1 MPRCRDSRDRVIW
14 VIHIYFRINYA
25 MNKFRQ
31 NIYLKVV
38 VDFRQDY
45 SEYRLYDVF
54 CDFHLRESYYTGN
67 LQ

>member
-1 MPRCRDSRDRVIW
+1 
-14 VIHIYFRINYA
+14 
-25 MNKFRQ
+25 MNKFRK

-54 CDFHLRESYYTGN
+54 CNFHLRESYYTGN
-67 LQ
+67 FQ